1 MGILKNFTIKNLKL
15 NKKRTI
21 VTIIGIMLSVALI
34 TSVASIY
41 ISGIA
46 SLIKYEKYEK
56 GNFHIS
62 FYDVANN
69 DLESFKKDK
78 KIEKIFIKQNIG
90 YAKLENSQN
99 EYKPYA
105 HVESFTK
112 EALENLSV
120 KLVEGRLPE
129 NENEILIPTHLKTN
143 GRINHYVGE
152 SLTLNVGKRVRNGE
166 ELTQFDSFSREE
178 PEQIIN
184 TKNNTYKIVGII
196 ERPATNIEGY
206 SAPGFTFITYLDKV
220 DASKKCDIY
229 VRYTQ
234 QALKDESFMSIND
247 LKYEMDANEY
257 LIGLELDPLKVSGLG
272 QIGTVAAIVCGII
285 IITSVFCIKN
295 SFDIS
300 ITEKTRQYG
309 MLRSIGA
316 TKKQIRKNVFY
327 EAFILGGIGIPLGI
341 LLGLLAS
348 FILIIISNVLLTDML
363 TQGLKL
369 ELEIS
374 WIAVLISVILG
385 IVTIYLSARKSARKA
400 SKITPIDA
408 IRSNDSIKIKA
419 NKVKCPKIINKIF
432 GIGGEISYKNL
443 KRNKKKYRT
452 TVISIV
458 VSVFTFIAL
467 YSFVN
472 STYTTSKKTFDYME
486 YNIDISADTTNNP
499 ELYNKMIETTKMEDV
514 EKYITL
520 RTDGIMINDPKYS
533 EKLKQLTTGNANNEV
548 EEQIEEDIEEE
559 NEDNQ
564 KYIQIRSIGDKA
576 YREYLDKLGLNYE
589 EYKNKGI
596 LVDIKNIENFD
607 VKNQNIENIQV
618 HEFDY
623 KAGEKLS
630 GQGNDGVSNL
640 TIEIGY
646 IADEKPFTLSKYEQS
661 QIIVSDEWY
670 DNYINDK
677 DYLTVY
683 LKTNNPSK
691 LQEKI
696 EYNLKGFDYNLNN
709 SDENVKMME
718 NLFTLI
724 AIFLYGFIIVI
735 SLIGI
740 TNIFNTITTNME
752 LRKREFAS
760 LKSIG
765 MTTKEFKRMIRLESV
780 FMGLKALLF
789 GIPIGIILSYFIESR
804 LTVNLVGQYE
814 LPILAI
820 MISIIAVFT
829 LIICIMKYSI
839 NKINKQNIIET
850 IRNENI

>member
-46 SLIKYEKYEK
+46 SLINFEKHEK
-56 GNFHIS
+56 GNFHLS
-62 FYDVANN
+62 FYDVPYK
-69 DLESFKKDK
+69 DLESFENNKKV
-78 KIEKIFIKQNIG
+78 EKFFIKQNIG

-99 EYKPYA
+99 EHKPYA
-105 HVESFTK
+105 HIESFTK

-120 KLVEGRLPE
+120 KLVEGRMPE

-143 GRINHYVGE
+143 GRISHSVGE
-152 SLTLNVGKRVRNGE
+152 SLTLNVGERVRDGE
-166 ELTQFDSFSREE
+166 KLTQFDSFDDEE

-184 TKNNTYKIVGII
+184 TTTNTYKIVGII
-196 ERPATNIEGY
+196 ERPATNIEEY
-206 SAPGFTFITYLDKV
+206 SAPGYTFITYLDKV
-220 DASKKCDIY
+220 DTSKKCDIY
-229 VRYTQ
+229 VRYTK
-234 QALKDESFMSIND
+234 QALEEKSFINIKD
-247 LKYEMDANEY
+247 LKYEMDVNEY

-272 QIGTVAAIVCGII
+272 QIGIVAAIVCGII
-285 IITSVFCIKN
+285 IVTSVFCIKN

-316 TKKQIRKNVFY
+316 TRKQIRKNVFY

-348 FILIIISNVLLTDML
+348 FILMIISNVLLKDML

-374 WIAVLISVILG
+374 WIAILISIVLG
-385 IVTIYLSARKSARKA
+385 IVTIYLSARKSAKKA

-432 GIGGEISYKNL
+432 GIGGEISYKYL

-458 VSVFTFIAL
+458 VSVATFIAL

-472 STYTTSKKTFDYME
+472 STYSTTRKTFDFTE
-486 YNIDISADTTNNP
+486 YNIDISADIENTP

-514 EKYITL
+514 EKYVTL
-520 RTDGIMINDPKYS
+520 RTDGIVVYNPKYS
-533 EKLKQLTTGNANNEV
+533 EKYKQLTTGTSNNEIDYDGENQ
-548 EEQIEEDIEEE
+548 EEP
-559 NEDNQ
+559 
-564 KYIQIRSIGDKA
+564 KYIKITSIGDKA
-576 YREYLDKLGLNYE
+576 YREYLNRLGLNYE

-596 LVDIKNIENFD
+596 MVDIKKIELFDAKNQTIEN
-607 VKNQNIENIQV
+607 VQV

-623 KAGEKLS
+623 KVGEKLS
-630 GQGNDGVSNL
+630 GLGGDGSADITV
-640 TIEIGY
+640 EIGH
-646 IADEKPFTLSKYEQS
+646 IADEKPFTLSRYEQS
-661 QIIVSDEWY
+661 QIIVSDEWF
-670 DNYINDK
+670 DNNIKKKN
-677 DYLTVY
+677 DYLIVY
-683 LKTNNPSK
+683 IKTKNPNQ

-696 EYNLKGFDYNLNN
+696 ENNLKGFEYSINN
-709 SDENVKMME
+709 SDENVTMME

-724 AIFLYGFIIVI
+724 SIFLYGFIIVI

-765 MTTKEFKRMIRLESV
+765 MTTKEFRRMIRLESI
-780 FMGLKALLF
+780 FMGVKALLF
-789 GIPIGIILSYFIESR
+789 GIPIGIILSYLINNSM
-804 LTVNLVGQYE
+804 TVNVIGRYE

-820 MISIIAVFT
+820 IISIIAVFA
-829 LIICIMKYSI
+829 LIMCIMKYSI